1 MLPGSARRRERRRR
15 SEAHVEHPGA
25 QARCLGEARACD
37 VARRARPVDDGVDA
51 VEREVM
57 AQPVVDESVELVA
70 AMWIFGERAAMQFGQ
85 RIAEQRL
92 VVGRVWRGRERAD
105 DLDRCEGV
113 QSIAKVLVALSARF
127 LAQLAVVG
135 ETAVD
140 RGDGTKRRERLLAAR
155 SEEHTSEL
163 PS

>member
-1 MLPGSARRRERRRR
+1 MLPGSARLRERRRR
-15 SEAHVEHPGA
+15 SDADVERRGAH
-25 QARCLGEARACD
+25 ARCLGEAIACD

-92 VVGRVWRGRERAD
+92 VVGRVWRGRGGAH
-105 DLDRCEGV
+105 DLDRG
-113 QSIAKVLVALSARF
+113 
-127 LAQLAVVG
+127 
-135 ETAVD
+135 
-140 RGDGTKRRERLLAAR
+140 R
-155 SEEHTSEL
+155 SEETTAGL
-163 PS
+163 P